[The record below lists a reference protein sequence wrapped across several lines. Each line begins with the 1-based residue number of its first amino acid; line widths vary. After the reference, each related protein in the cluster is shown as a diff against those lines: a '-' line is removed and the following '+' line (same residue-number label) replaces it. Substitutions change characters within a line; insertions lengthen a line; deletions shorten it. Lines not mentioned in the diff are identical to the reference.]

1 MAASVCAC
9 SLPFLLYISHLDSQP
24 HLTFSFLPYFS
35 LNHVSNPPT
44 PAWDWRFSVNEEVPL
59 LARVLT
65 WLSMESVMFSGLWSP
80 RLCLFS
86 VSSTKIRGWGSNI
99 WDEFYPSSMGVFS
112 FPVVLGRRDQHCWPV
127 QNTSMQMNRV
137 LGVGA
142 CGLQS
147 IRDYVFERTFYKSK
161 LKYFSSPWKKLLW
174 GYILPYLIYRKL
186 FESLSPIAPPLWW

>member
-65 WLSMESVMFSGLWSP
+65 
-80 RLCLFS
+80 
-86 VSSTKIRGWGSNI
+86 
-99 WDEFYPSSMGVFS
+99 
-112 FPVVLGRRDQHCWPV
+112 
-127 QNTSMQMNRV
+127 
-137 LGVGA
+137 
-142 CGLQS
+142 
-147 IRDYVFERTFYKSK
+147 
-161 LKYFSSPWKKLLW
+161 
-174 GYILPYLIYRKL
+174 
-186 FESLSPIAPPLWW
+186 